1 MTSSKKKYTFIDLFA
16 GLGGFH
22 YALEQLGCKCV
33 FASEI
38 KADLRLL
45 YRRNF
50 PNSNIHGD
58 ITQIAPESIPP
69 HDILCAGFP
78 CQPFSQAGK
87 REGFNDEERG
97 NLFYNICSIIKCHR
111 PKYVLLE
118 NVANLKGHDHGNTW
132 KTIKEKLDNL
142 GYDVKSEI
150 LSPHQFGIPQHR
162 KRIYIVCIDRNKGNL
177 NNYSFPMLSQ
187 DVHCDINRVINQ
199 SDTHI
204 QKLKPDIYHHL
215 EVWQEFIDQTIAAGD
230 VIPQFPIWAMEFGAT
245 YEYKE
250 IAPAFQSIKQLNGKK
265 GKLGVVIN
273 GDTIEECL
281 SQIPNY
287 ARTGKDRQFPKWKI
301 RYIEQNREFYKRHKK
316 WLDKWM
322 KKIESWENSHQKL
335 EWNCGNDST
344 FILEDKIIQYRASG
358 IRVKLPT
365 FIPALNL
372 VGTQIPIFPWIEL
385 PKAILN
391 GSEPSKGR
399 YLSVNEAAMVQ
410 GLHKLDFNFTADDY
424 PLSVTRIFEALG
436 NAVNATLVK
445 HIAKRLI
452 SI

>member
-1 MTSSKKKYTFIDLFA
+1 
-16 GLGGFH
+16 
-22 YALEQLGCKCV
+22 
-33 FASEI
+33 
-38 KADLRLL
+38 
-45 YRRNF
+45 
-50 PNSNIHGD
+50 
-58 ITQIAPESIPP
+58 
-69 HDILCAGFP
+69 
-78 CQPFSQAGK
+78 
-87 REGFNDEERG
+87 
-97 NLFYNICSIIKCHR
+97 
-111 PKYVLLE
+111 
-118 NVANLKGHDHGNTW
+118 
-132 KTIKEKLDNL
+132 
-142 GYDVKSEI
+142 
-150 LSPHQFGIPQHR
+150 
-162 KRIYIVCIDRNKGNL
+162 
-177 NNYSFPMLSQ
+177 MLSQ